1 MKCVKLS
8 KKTSKKKKKN
18 CHSVTKTFGSSQ
30 NSSVPFRVTFNHSF
44 SCVLLIDETN
54 ESFKNSQKIERKTIP
69 TTKRKEKK
77 IIENEKEIVLH
88 QQRQT
93 LRFQKLL
100 QNA

>member
-1 MKCVKLS
+1 MECVKLS
-8 KKTSKKKKKN
+8 KKTSKKEKKN
-18 CHSVTKTFGSSQ
+18 CHSVTKTFGSFQ
-30 NSSVPFRVTFNHSF
+30 NSSVPFRVTFDHSF